1 MAWFSLRVR
10 EVPGST
16 PGQARLWTLVD
27 KTFWRLPYRQVNY
40 LEKCRGFCPFYQSI
54 QKLENWN
61 QFPCIVF
68 FFGELKDQLLSMK
81 GGGKGQILRII
92 WFLEGG
98 GGGISRLQQNFWG
111 NFRSSTANGGGG
123 GGGGR
128 GHKNTTELTGGSG
141 KFYYDKTKILRPL
154 SP

>member
-1 MAWFSLRVR
+1 
-10 EVPGST
+10 
-16 PGQARLWTLVD
+16 
-27 KTFWRLPYRQVNY
+27 
-40 LEKCRGFCPFYQSI
+40 
-54 QKLENWN
+54 
-61 QFPCIVF
+61 
-68 FFGELKDQLLSMK
+68 MK

-92 WFLEGG
+92 WFLGGG

-123 GGGGR
+123 GCGGR